1 MTDVKRWRG
10 LKDLVRDAVEQ
21 GASAV
26 ERVHLATAHRPFS
39 LLAQIPAISEPVRS
53 MQQIHDTLVATT
65 YQTVRTV
72 TRAVGDVA
80 ELALDVVESAA
91 NSPTKSD
98 STKRGENKS
107 QS

>member
-26 ERVHLATAHRPFS
+26 ERVHLATAERPFT
-39 LLAQIPAISEPVRS
+39 LLAQIPALTDPVRS
-53 MQQIHDTLVATT
+53 IQQIHDTLVATT
-65 YQTVRTV
+65 YATVRTV

-91 NSPTKSD
+91 NAPAKNDPTDRSD
-98 STKRGENKS
+98 G
-107 QS
+107 

>member
-26 ERVHLATAHRPFS
+26 ERVHLATAQRPFS
-39 LLAQIPAISEPVRS
+39 LLAQIPSIGEPVRTV
-53 MQQIHDTLVATT
+53 QQIHDTLVATS
-65 YQTVRTV
+65 YETVRVV

-80 ELALDVVESAA
+80 ELALDAVESVNTAPKTG
-91 NSPTKSD
+91 STERSD
-98 STKRGENKS
+98 S
-107 QS
+107 

>member
-26 ERVHLATAHRPFS
+26 ERVHLATAQRPFS
-39 LLAQIPAISEPVRS
+39 LLAQIPALEEPVRGI
-53 MQQIHDTLVATT
+53 QQIHDTLVSTT
-65 YQTVRTV
+65 YATVRTV

-80 ELALDVVESAA
+80 EIALTAVEAA
-91 NSPTKSD
+91 TNGPASTDATDRSD
-98 STKRGENKS
+98 P
-107 QS
+107 